1 MTLKILLA
9 SIDACSEAVQW
20 VGDRDLKTA
29 WSECDRGDWMLWLCV
44 KMEGRKGWPTRKQIV
59 IVACDCAELSLP
71 IYEKKYPKDNR
82 PRKAIEIARKWTD
95 GEATI
100 EEVRS
105 AAYAAYAAADEAAYA
120 AYDAAYAAAADAAYD
135 AAYAAAH
142 TARLRECADICR
154 KRLEVPCGEQ

>member
-105 AAYAAYAAADEAAYA
+105 AAYAAAP
-120 AYDAAYAAAADAAYD
+120 DAAYAAAAYAAAAYAAY
-135 AAYAAAH
+135 AAYAAA
-142 TARLRECADICR
+142 AAAASAAAYAA
-154 KRLEVPCGEQ
+154 